1 MDENRKKLFDAES
14 QFILFSGT
22 CLHGNGAFRHLNDLF
37 FVLYTLVSK
46 GVAKNQIFL
55 AIDLTILQNLDVKT
69 QYKKIFLLGQEFT
82 FLSFFEKYI
91 SEENFI
97 DVSKFEIT
105 FNRTDNNLVFFASG
119 HGAVNG
125 LAIEKQKNETIT
137 YDFLTS
143 DYFEEVADNK
153 NSTYL
158 FLSQCQ
164 AGAFHHLDTRKKICV
179 IGASEYQNSISIP
192 VNLMFGQQGISNLSF
207 EDNIAIN
214 PFLFSFFLVMSNV
227 EETIK
232 YNKKKNI
239 INIFK
244 YIATSTIQYVSN
256 LYQYKRVIITK
267 EFIDSDS
274 QKLEYTIENLVMQQ
288 PFLLNKILA
297 SETFLD

>member
-1 MDENRKKLFDAES
+1 MEENQKKLFDSSS

-22 CLHGNGAFRHLNDLF
+22 CLQGNGAFRHLNDLF
-37 FVLYTLVSK
+37 FVLYTLASK
-46 GVAKNQIFL
+46 CVKKNQIFL
-55 AIDLTILQNLDVKT
+55 AIDLTILENLDTKT
-69 QYKKIFLLGQEFT
+69 QNKKILLLGKEFT
-82 FLSFFEKYI
+82 FLSFFKTYI

-97 DVSKFEIT
+97 DVKKFEAE
-105 FNRTDNNLVFFASG
+105 FKRDDNDLVFFASG

-125 LAIEKQKNETIT
+125 LAIEKQENETIT
-137 YDFLTS
+137 SDFLTS
-143 DYFEEVADNK
+143 DYFEEIADDK
-153 NSTYL
+153 NSTFL

-192 VNLMFGQQGISNLSF
+192 VNLMFNHQGISNLSF
-207 EDNIAIN
+207 VENIAIN
-214 PFLFSFFLVMSNV
+214 PFLFSFFIVMSTI
-227 EETIK
+227 EETMK

-267 EFIDSDS
+267 DFIDSDN

>member
-1 MDENRKKLFDAES
+1 MEENRKKLFDDNS
-14 QFILFSGT
+14 QFVLFSGT
-22 CLHGNGAFRHLNDLF
+22 CLQGNGAFRHLNDLF

-46 GVAKNQIFL
+46 GVAENQIFL
-55 AIDLTILQNLDVKT
+55 AIDLNILENLDSKT
-69 QYKKIFLLGQEFT
+69 QNKKIFLLGKEYT
-82 FLSFFEKYI
+82 FLTFFKTHI
-91 SEENFI
+91 SAENFI
-97 DVSKFEIT
+97 AVNQFEAT
-105 FNRTDNNLVFFASG
+105 FKRNDNDLVFFASG

-125 LAIEKQKNETIT
+125 LAIEKEENETIE

-143 DYFEEVADNK
+143 DYFEEIADNK
-153 NSTYL
+153 NSTFL

-192 VNLMFGQQGISNLSF
+192 VNSMFNHQGITNLSF
-207 EDNIAIN
+207 VDNIAIN
-214 PFLFSFFLVMSNV
+214 PFLFSFFIVMSNI

-256 LYQYKRVIITK
+256 LYQCKRIIITK
-267 EFIDSDS
+267 DFIDSDS